1 MAYDFSNIKT
11 IVRNGTELSKITNSA
26 GTVIWQK
33 LYVWKRYSVNTTT
46 SSTYTEYN
54 SIESINRY
62 GNVPYDTSDG
72 CLYKTKSFNSNTG
85 TFTLSSRT
93 SDTIGSRPLVYWI
106 NQQDSLSTVQIYT
119 SQGYRYFYGD
129 NNDCYYIRGTSLSD
143 ITCPFTLTRYYGAK
157 QTNNSQGSYI
167 DLVTSTN
174 SDAYPTNG
182 ISGNYWYVKQ

>member
-1 MAYDFSNIKT
+1 MAYDFNNIKT

-26 GTVIWQK
+26 GTIIWQK
-33 LYVWKRYSVNTTT
+33 LYIWKRYSINTTV

-54 SIESINRY
+54 SLESISRS

-72 CLYKTKSFNSNTG
+72 YLYKTKSFNSNTG
-85 TFTLSSRT
+85 TFTLSSKI
-93 SDTIGSRPLVYWI
+93 SATIGSRPLVYWI
-106 NQQDSLSTVQIYT
+106 NKQSDLSTVQYYT
-119 SQGYRYFYGD
+119 NQGYRYFYGN

-157 QTNNSQGSYI
+157 KTTYSQGSYI

-174 SDAYPTNG
+174 SNAYPTDG
-182 ISGNYWYVKQ
+182 ISGDYWYVKQ